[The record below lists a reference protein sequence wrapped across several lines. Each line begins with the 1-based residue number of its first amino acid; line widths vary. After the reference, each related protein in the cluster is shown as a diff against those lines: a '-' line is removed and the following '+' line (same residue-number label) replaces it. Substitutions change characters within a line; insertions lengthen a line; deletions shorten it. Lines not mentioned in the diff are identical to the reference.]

1 MSAALTAR
9 APGKV
14 NLYLAAGVGD
24 ATGYHP
30 LQTVFLGLDAE
41 ERAELW
47 PAARLEVTFS
57 GPGTEHLAVDETNL
71 AVRAARALAAAT
83 GHPGGARLHIRK
95 GIPIAAGMAG
105 GSADAALTLRALNA
119 LWGTGL
125 GEAEL
130 AALARGLGADVPFG
144 LVGGL
149 AHATGRGDVVVGV
162 PTTGRLHLAL
172 AAAPRGLATPAVFRE
187 LDTQPLPAT
196 PAPPPPALLAA
207 AAAGDAATLAPLI
220 HNDLAAPALRLRPE
234 LADVLAAA
242 RVAGALTAF
251 ISGSGPTVA
260 ALARDRAHAEALAGE
275 LARHRHVAATY
286 AVSGPAPGASLAPPP
301 A

>member
-1 MSAALTAR
+1 MSVVLTAR

-14 NLYLAAGVGD
+14 NLYLAAGAGD
-24 ATGYHP
+24 ASGYHP
-30 LQTVFLGLDAE
+30 LQTVFLGLEAE
-41 ERAELW
+41 ERAEVR
-47 PAARLEVTFS
+47 PAACLEVTFT
-57 GPGTEHLAVDETNL
+57 GPGTEQLAVDETNL

-83 GHPGGARLHIRK
+83 GYRGGARLEIHK

-125 GEAEL
+125 SDAEL
-130 AALARGLGADVPFG
+130 AELARGLGADVPFG

-149 AHATGRGDVVVGV
+149 AHATGRGDVVGGQGQVQSAG
-162 PTTGRLHLAL
+162 GR
-172 AAAPRGLATPAVFRE
+172 
-187 LDTQPLPAT
+187 Q
-196 PAPPPPALLAA
+196 
-207 AAAGDAATLAPLI
+207 AAGDAPTLAPLI

-260 ALARDRAHAEALAGE
+260 ALARDRAHAVALAGE
-275 LARHRHVAATY
+275 LATHRHVAATY
-286 AVSGPAPGASLAPPP
+286 AVSGPAPGASLAP
-301 A
+301 AAS